1 MPAETIHDLTGV
13 FDARVAWGTYGTHV
27 QLSTQY
33 GQSGPQHIVAI
44 VNEWLTAC
52 GEPAIDFDKIR
63 NLPTEMVPGRR
74 DAPHYDGVHVTL
86 DRDQINKLI
95 KILRRARDSVYGSD
109 E

>member
-1 MPAETIHDLTGV
+1 MPAEVIHDLTGV

-33 GQSGPQHIVAI
+33 GQHGPQHIVNI
-44 VNEWLTAC
+44 VNDWLAAC
-52 GEPAIDFDKIR
+52 GEPVIDFNKIR
-63 NLPTEMVPGRR
+63 LLPGETTPGRR
-74 DAPHYDGVHVTL
+74 DTPHFDGVHVTL

-95 KILRRARDSVYGSD
+95 KILRRARDTVYGRD